1 VVVMKG
7 FNYKKAVQALNTFA
21 KLEGGEI
28 NYMKAVKL
36 IWLAD
41 RLHIR
46 TYGRTITNDLYVAM
60 KNGTVPSGTKD
71 IVLKSGFSE
80 PEVIA
85 YSNQYLSQPTGYIFK
100 SLSEVDEMVFS
111 KTDIKIM
118 QKVYA
123 KFKDFTQFDLSDFSH
138 QFPEWKR
145 FEKELNAGVKK
156 AFPIEDRDFFNR
168 ATPDEGELFAQSVEL
183 LALSEEH
190 FYLSA

>member
-1 VVVMKG
+1 MKG

-41 RLHIR
+41 RAHIR
-46 TYGRTITNDLYVAM
+46 NYGRTITNDLYVAM

-85 YSNQYLSQPTGYIFK
+85 YSNEYLSQPAGYTFK
-100 SLSEVDEMVFS
+100 SISEVDNMVFS
-111 KTDIKIM
+111 KTDIKTL
-118 QKVYA
+118 QEVYDL
-123 KFKDFTQFDLSDFSH
+123 FKGYTQFDLSDFSH
-138 QFPEWKR
+138 HFPEWKR

-156 AFPIEDRDFFNR
+156 AFPIEDEDLFTV
-168 ATPDEGELFAQSVEL
+168 ATQPEGDLFAQSEEL
-183 LALSEEH
+183 LTLSKQH